1 LKDES
6 MTVKT
11 KLYQHCVDYAQQRIV
26 RIQEEISR
34 AQSSAN
40 EETKSSVGDK
50 YETSRSMAQLEVE
63 RNMVQLKEAEKLQST
78 LQGLGNSIARELVIP
93 GSLVNTSEGVF
104 YIAISLGAITLDKKQ
119 YFIVSADSPIG
130 KLMLGKRVGDS
141 MTWNNKQYTVQS
153 IE

>member
-1 LKDES
+1 
-6 MTVKT
+6 MTVKA
-11 KLYQHCVDYAQQRIV
+11 KLYQYCVDYALQRIAH
-26 RIQEEISR
+26 IQEEISR

-50 YETSRSMAQLEVE
+50 YETSRAMAQLEVE

-78 LQGLGNSIARELVIP
+78 LQGLGNSIARERVTP
-93 GSLVNTSEGVF
+93 GSLVNTSQGIF

-130 KLMLGKRVGDS
+130 KLMLGKRVGDN
-141 MTWNNKQYTVQS
+141 MTWNNKQYKVQS